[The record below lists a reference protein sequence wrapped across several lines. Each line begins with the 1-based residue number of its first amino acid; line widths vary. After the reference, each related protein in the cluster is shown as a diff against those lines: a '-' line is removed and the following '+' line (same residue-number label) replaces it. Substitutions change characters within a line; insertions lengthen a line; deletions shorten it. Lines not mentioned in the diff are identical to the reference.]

1 MTNILELIN
10 SAGLTGR
17 GGAAFPSAIKIKA
30 AKENRA
36 RLIVNACDGEIG
48 AAKDGWVVA
57 NHLNELLEGVAL
69 ITEGRAKPLFAAHRD
84 STTARLLAAAG
95 LAVLEVP
102 ERYVSSEETSL
113 ISLAHGGTARP
124 MTKKAPFVFGGRDSQ
139 GKRIRPTVV
148 LNAETIWRVSQISRR
163 GPEWFRSYGT
173 DTEPGPRLIAVG
185 GYVTTPSIIEA
196 SAGVPVIDL
205 IDLAGGL
212 ADEARFVGIGGL
224 GGVLLTAAE
233 ARRATW
239 DTPTMKNFG
248 GGLGPGIITV
258 WDPRQA
264 AAHSAGAM
272 IAYGA
277 GESAGQCGPCMFG
290 LPSLSADWNA
300 FAMNPS
306 HDTQRRLENRLKL
319 FGGRGACHHPDGV
332 ARFATSALRVL
343 GPELVHS
350 QPNAASAAH
359 DTEVLSHV

>member
-36 RLIVNACDGEIG
+36 RLIVNVCDGEIG

-69 ITEGRAKPLFAAHRD
+69 ITEGRAKPLFAAHRG
-84 STTARLLAAAG
+84 STTAQLLAAAG
-95 LAVLEVP
+95 LRVLEVP

-124 MTKKAPFVFGGRDSQ
+124 MTKKAPFVFGGRDSL

-148 LNAETIWRVSQISRR
+148 LNAETVWRVSQINRR
-163 GPEWFRSYGT
+163 GAEWFRSYGT
-173 DTEPGPRLIAVG
+173 DAEPGPRLVAVG
-185 GYVTTPSIIEA
+185 GYVDTPSIIEA

-205 IDLAGGL
+205 INLAGGL
-212 ADEARFVGIGGL
+212 AEEARFVGVGGL

-233 ARRATW
+233 ARRAVW
-239 DTPTMKNFG
+239 DTPTMKSFG
-248 GGLGPGIITV
+248 GGLGPGVITV

-300 FAMNPS
+300 FAINPS
-306 HDTQRRLENRLKL
+306 RDTQRRLENRLKL

-332 ARFATSALRVL
+332 ARFTTSALRVL

-350 QPNAASAAH
+350 QPHVETHTH